1 VSSLPQTNPTI
12 LAPTTP
18 DRVPPRPEEST
29 RSRNDDDRFAD
40 RLDRETSRPE
50 RSDTRR
56 SDTTASRSES
66 SPSQSDR
73 AERSDRAENTSQ
85 SDRSDA
91 VSDAAPSEVA
101 KDQTTDDDTSDAT
114 GLTEPTSSDAEQ
126 PADRMALNLEAAL
139 ALLAEMQSTET
150 AELTITARSGETIS
164 LTPPTAT
171 HNGQVE
177 PGSLG
182 RWFVEAAGPAGPGL
196 ATSGRA
202 GADAQMADLLS
213 KIGPATNQAGN
224 GLADPGN
231 LSGQGLQNGQA
242 PQGPAL
248 DSTGLA
254 SGQNT
259 SFADALASSASTE
272 TMDSFMS
279 QAAAKIAG
287 AAEAATTGPSVVTP
301 APTAA
306 TATQPAMTAVPQ
318 STAGQAVP
326 VTALAVEINRQAM
339 NGKTQFD
346 IRLDPPELGRLNV
359 KLEVDGNGQTRTH
372 LVVERGETLDMLTT
386 DSRSLERAL
395 QQAGLKAEPGSVT
408 FELAQDFNEG
418 LAQNGSQTEN
428 SETGDNGSGASEGAP
443 TGDEGLIPELT
454 DMSSI
459 EAVRQ
464 QLYLTGHLDVRV

>member
-1 VSSLPQTNPTI
+1 
-12 LAPTTP
+12 
-18 DRVPPRPEEST
+18 
-29 RSRNDDDRFAD
+29 
-40 RLDRETSRPE
+40 
-50 RSDTRR
+50 
-56 SDTTASRSES
+56 
-66 SPSQSDR
+66 
-73 AERSDRAENTSQ
+73 
-85 SDRSDA
+85 
-91 VSDAAPSEVA
+91 
-101 KDQTTDDDTSDAT
+101 
-114 GLTEPTSSDAEQ
+114 
-126 PADRMALNLEAAL
+126 
-139 ALLAEMQSTET
+139 
-150 AELTITARSGETIS
+150 
-164 LTPPTAT
+164 
-171 HNGQVE
+171 
-177 PGSLG
+177 
-182 RWFVEAAGPAGPGL
+182 
-196 ATSGRA
+196 
-202 GADAQMADLLS
+202 
-213 KIGPATNQAGN
+213 
-224 GLADPGN
+224 
-231 LSGQGLQNGQA
+231 
-242 PQGPAL
+242 
-248 DSTGLA
+248 
-254 SGQNT
+254 
-259 SFADALASSASTE
+259 
-272 TMDSFMS
+272 
-279 QAAAKIAG
+279 
-287 AAEAATTGPSVVTP
+287 
-301 APTAA
+301 
-306 TATQPAMTAVPQ
+306 MTAVPQ